1 MYVPMLNDYQFLKQH
16 FDLLATYSQE
26 TTYPNSG
33 VPNIPLTYYPLHV
46 YEPSAVQT
54 PPKTF
59 AEKNGYG
66 TGVNVV
72 TFISNCKKAGGANRL
87 KFIKDLMALIPVCIY
102 IYFIILF

>member
-1 MYVPMLNDYQFLKQH
+1 MYVPMLNEYQFLKQH

-33 VPNIPLTYYPLHV
+33 VPNLPLTYYPLHV
-46 YEPSAVQT
+46 YDADAVLT

-59 AEKNGYG
+59 AQKDGYG

-87 KFIKDLMALIPVCIY
+87 KFIKELMSYIPVSY
-102 IYFIILF
+102 Y